1 MDKAARTLADYII
14 QKGTIKEDEREIYE
28 YGFRTAMEAV
38 LCITTCFIISLALH
52 TLMEGVL
59 FFVIFIPLRSYA
71 GGLHLDNF
79 RSCFSLSCLTFFM
92 IMVLGK
98 YLDFS
103 IYIVLITF
111 FLSEMIVYGMYPVE
125 NVNRMVDA
133 EENKQ
138 FKRKLQQFLLLD
150 GILAV
155 IFAALNQGKYL
166 QTITL
171 TLAMI
176 TVKMVIGKYK
186 NKIGK

>member
-1 MDKAARTLADYII
+1 
-14 QKGTIKEDEREIYE
+14 
-28 YGFRTAMEAV
+28 
-38 LCITTCFIISLALH
+38 
-52 TLMEGVL
+52 
-59 FFVIFIPLRSYA
+59 
-71 GGLHLDNF
+71 
-79 RSCFSLSCLTFFM
+79 
-92 IMVLGK
+92 
-98 YLDFS
+98 
-103 IYIVLITF
+103 
-111 FLSEMIVYGMYPVE
+111 MYPVE

-176 TVKMVIGKYK
+176 TVTMVIGKYK

>member
-1 MDKAARTLADYII
+1 MYNNLLHNIAGITYSHGRCIVFCDFYSPTFLCGRIA
-14 QKGTIKEDEREIYE
+14 
-28 YGFRTAMEAV
+28 FRQFPVM
-38 LCITTCFIISLALH
+38 L
-52 TLMEGVL
+52 
-59 FFVIFIPLRSYA
+59 
-71 GGLHLDNF
+71 
-79 RSCFSLSCLTFFM
+79 SLSCLTFFM

-176 TVKMVIGKYK
+176 TVTMVIGKYK